1 MERRTATHA
10 NDFEIKGDQMN
21 VQKLNGFV
29 VGELGYV
36 VPVAER
42 AFQTMYEPQD
52 GTPGT
57 NCAYDMR
64 NCKIENARQAG
75 SSLTLEGNGFELF
88 DSPSAVKNFNDD
100 AEVTTLYYREIE
112 ELALDITGGAKAK
125 VFDHLLR
132 QREQGR
138 PSLTMGR
145 QGDGSKPSA
154 VGRVHNDYTETS
166 GMARLNMVFP
176 EVEPQLPF
184 LILNFWRPVSHPAI
198 DTPLALCDARSVS
211 KADWVETDILYPTR
225 KGQIYLA
232 KHSDA
237 HRWHYYPAMQPHE
250 MLVFKTFD
258 SRRDRAARMTP
269 HCAFDDPNAPP
280 DAPLRRSM
288 EIRCLVLL
296 K

>member
-1 MERRTATHA
+1 
-10 NDFEIKGDQMN
+10 MN
-21 VQKLNGFV
+21 VQKMNSFV
-29 VGELGYV
+29 MGELGYA
-36 VPVAER
+36 VPLRER

-64 NCKIENARQAG
+64 SCRISNARQVE
-75 SSLTLEGNGFELF
+75 SSLSLEGNGFELL
-88 DSPSAVKNFNDD
+88 DAPSAVKDFYDE
-100 AEVTTLYYREIE
+100 AEVANLYYREIE
-112 ELALDITGGAKAK
+112 ELAMDMTGGTKAR
-125 VFDHLLR
+125 VYDHLLR
-132 QREQGR
+132 QREEGR

-145 QGDGSKPSA
+145 PGDGSKPAA

-184 LILNFWRPVSHPAI
+184 LILNFWRPVLNPVI
-198 DTPLALCDARSVS
+198 DTPLAVCDARSVS
-211 KADWVETDILYPTR
+211 MTDWIETDIIYPTR
-225 KGQIYLA
+225 KGQIYML

-237 HRWHYYPAMQPHE
+237 HRWHYYPTMQPYE
-250 MLVFKTFD
+250 ILVFKTYD
-258 SRRDRAARMTP
+258 SRRAAAARMTP
-269 HCAFDDPNAPP
+269 HCAFDDVTAPG

>member
-1 MERRTATHA
+1 
-10 NDFEIKGDQMN
+10 MN
-21 VQKLNGFV
+21 VRRSKGFV

-36 VPVAER
+36 APVSGR

-64 NCKIENARQAG
+64 DCKIENGRQAG
-75 SSLTLEGNGFELF
+75 SSLTLEGNGFELL
-88 DSPSAVKNFNDD
+88 DSPSAVKNLDDD
-100 AEVTTLYYREIE
+100 AEVTNLYYREIE
-112 ELALDITGGAKAK
+112 ELALDITGGAKAR

-132 QREQGR
+132 QREQGGA
-138 PSLTMGR
+138 PLTMGR

-211 KADWVETDILYPTR
+211 KTDWVETDILYPTR

-258 SRRDRAARMTP
+258 SRRDHAARMTP
-269 HCAFDDPNAPP
+269 HCAFDDPQASP